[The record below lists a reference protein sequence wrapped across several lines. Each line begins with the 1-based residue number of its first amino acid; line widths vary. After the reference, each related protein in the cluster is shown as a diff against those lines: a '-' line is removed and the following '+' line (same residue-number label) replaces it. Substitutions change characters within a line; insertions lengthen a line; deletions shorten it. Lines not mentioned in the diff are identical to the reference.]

1 MEELVDKTLE
11 SKSGDLFKNII
22 DIIDDMLHPPEPH
35 PPEIHSSDK
44 NDSSVISN
52 SSDQLVG
59 VAPLPRPTPPT
70 NVTSNKFE
78 LPIDLLSLP
87 GLSGSGPVSTIKKE
101 GVKKVSAGKS
111 KPKPT
116 EMIAKE
122 MQKKSIKSETGSAK
136 LLNTDKEKIK
146 KSKIEKIPNKEAIDT
161 IDSEMIEEREEENDE
176 KIEADKTISKTEV
189 IEEEEKDDTGVEEKE
204 IGGEEEELIDDT
216 VIDEDNVSENEK
228 DDPPPLTLRPRRSA
242 RLASQQ
248 QEEVEEKNEEGQ
260 EEEEEEEEE
269 KDNQSRRK
277 RRKRVS
283 QTEDED
289 DDTKRQ
295 LHKRQRLE
303 PVRSS
308 VRTRK
313 RVLSSTS
320 SEGKQ
325 SDTRDEE
332 TSSLKDKDLAQD
344 EEEERIETRQR
355 KSKRTRKFVVST

>member
-44 NDSSVISN
+44 NDSSVVSN

-87 GLSGSGPVSTIKKE
+87 GLSGSGSVSTIKKE

-111 KPKPT
+111 KSKPT
-116 EMIAKE
+116 ETIAKE
-122 MQKKSIKSETGSAK
+122 MQKKSIKSETGSTK

-146 KSKIEKIPNKEAIDT
+146 KPKIEKIPNKETIDA

-204 IGGEEEELIDDT
+204 IEEEEELIDDI
-216 VIDEDNVSENEK
+216 VIDEDNISENEK

-269 KDNQSRRK
+269 KDNRSRRK